1 MCLSRVVCAGSVWCT
16 LCVHV
21 YINSR
26 RQLPLTIAE
35 RRRRDGLLERHRR
48 GGRGHPRRWRRLLR
62 RNCGAQHRLHR
73 WQRQRVRRQS
83 GAADHG
89 QRVLVTVVRRRQSRH
104 HHARAL
110 VLHTHV
116 RDAVEGVGRR
126 TCTPSAVTLQSP
138 RSSGG
143 TPVTTAKTQHLQWSH
158 LVRTAPRPACDV
170 DHQQGIRSSR
180 TACAGKEPRDDKP
193 SGKAKLQGVTKV
205 CSASPMYPAR
215 VPKHYVRQV
224 VQLRSATQQG
234 RASLTNDPHFLLH
247 NTHDSRHVSRGLKAK
262 CDFRKTDSYPGVAP
276 QSERV

>member
-1 MCLSRVVCAGSVWCT
+1 MGSWNVTGAVGGVTLGAGGGSSDAIAAPSIAFTVGSVSESADNRELRTTGSVCSSPSYDVARAGIT
-16 LCVHV
+16 TPALSSSTHT
-21 YINSR
+21 YGT
-26 RQLPLTIAE
+26 PLK
-35 RRRRDGLLERHRR
+35 GLADAPAH
-48 GGRGHPRRWRRLLR
+48 
-62 RNCGAQHRLHR
+62 
-73 WQRQRVRRQS
+73 RQRTSLSNQHL
-83 GAADHG
+83 AN
-89 QRVLVTVVRRRQSRH
+89 
-104 HHARAL
+104 HAKS
-110 VLHTHV
+110 H
-116 RDAVEGVGRR
+116 
-126 TCTPSAVTLQSP
+126 
-138 RSSGG
+138 SSGSIQYNA
-143 TPVTTAKTQHLQWSH
+143 VQWSH

-224 VQLRSATQQG
+224 VQLGSATQQG
-234 RASLTNDPHFLLH
+234 RASLTDDPHFLLH